1 MMPRRSTTRKYRP
14 NLESLEPKQLLSGGP
29 TAYGPQVLVPPT
41 TPVSSQMERPPIC
54 PCGTGKGILIP
65 TS

>member
-1 MMPRRSTTRKYRP
+1 MPRRSTTRKYRP
-14 NLESLEPKQLLSGGP
+14 NLEGLETKQLLSAGP
-29 TAYGPQVLVPPT
+29 TIQGSAAIMQVTPPVTPQAEQQL
-41 TPVSSQMERPPIC
+41 IA